1 MAKGANI
8 EKSRA
13 TSVAPWRPLLTE
25 PFRELERMRR
35 EMDRWFDF
43 FPELPVR
50 RAVDVVEWFPEFDLS
65 ETDNELILRAEM
77 PGIDPK
83 DVDISLVNNTLRIK
97 GEKKQEMEEKDEN
110 YHFMGRSYGTFAR
123 SIPLPTYVKSDN
135 IQATYKD
142 GVLKIVLPKSE
153 EAKPKQI
160 QVKVES
166 EPQTGKP
173 S

>member
-1 MAKGANI
+1 MAKGANV

-13 TSVAPWRPLLTE
+13 TTIAPLRPLLTE

-35 EMDRWFDF
+35 EMDRWFG
-43 FPELPVR
+43 FPEMPER
-50 RAVDVVEWFPEFDLS
+50 RAVDLREWFPDFDLS
-65 ETDNELILRAEM
+65 ETENELILRAEM

-83 DVDISLVNNTLRIK
+83 DIDIALVNNTLRIK

-110 YHFMGRSYGTFAR
+110 YHFVGRSYGTFAR

-153 EAKPKQI
+153 EAKQKQI
-160 QVKVES
+160 HIRVEGES
-166 EPQTGKP
+166 QEGKP